1 MAGRRKRIWCAVSGH
16 GFGHFSQVAPIL
28 NQLAQTLPD
37 PEIHVTG
44 GVPQEL
50 IARMLVRPFTHDP
63 HNRDVGL
70 LQTDPLVVD
79 RQATAEAVRRLH
91 RDWPEK
97 VAAEARLM
105 AAWSPDLVLAD
116 IPYLSL
122 AAARAVGVPSVAIAS
137 LTWDEVLAAYLPDHP
152 ELGQWL
158 ALMRDAYAAATLALL
173 VTPALPVHPFPRSE
187 IIPAI
192 TTPGVPHRA
201 RMRQVHDIADDR
213 PVILVSL
220 GGIPARTLPVD
231 GLIRDT
237 RFHWLLDVPCPAG
250 YDHVHPLRI
259 LPELPFHDL
268 AASVDGIVSKPG
280 YGMAIAAT
288 ASQVPFVYV
297 RRGVFPDEPPICAW
311 IERHGRA
318 MELDGD
324 AWRRGEFGVALQR
337 LMRLPVKPVPD
348 VRGAMVAAGLCLD
361 RFLS

>member
-1 MAGRRKRIWCAVSGH
+1 MAGKRIWCAVSGH

-28 NQLAQTLPD
+28 NRLATSIPD
-37 PEIHVTG
+37 LEIHVTG
-44 GVPQEL
+44 GVPQAV

-70 LQTDPLVVD
+70 VQSDPLEVD
-79 RQATAEAVRRLH
+79 RRATAEAVSRLH
-91 RDWPEK
+91 RDWPER
-97 VAAEARLM
+97 VAAEARRM

-122 AAARAVGVPSVAIAS
+122 AAARAAGVASVAIAS

-152 ELGQWL
+152 ELEEWL
-158 ALMRDAYAAATLALL
+158 ALMRDAYAATSLALL
-173 VTPALPVHPFPRSE
+173 VTPALPTHPFPKSE
-187 IIPAI
+187 VIPAI
-192 TTPGVPHRA
+192 TTPGVPRRE
-201 RMRQVHDIADDR
+201 RMRQVHGIADDR

-220 GGIPARTLPVD
+220 GGIPARFLPVD
-231 GLIRDT
+231 ALVRDT
-237 RFHWLLDVPCPAG
+237 RFHWLVDVPCPAEH
-250 YDHVHPLRI
+250 DHMHPLRI
-259 LPELPFHDL
+259 LPDLPFHDL

-297 RRGVFPDEPPICAW
+297 RRGVFPDEPPICSW

-324 AWRRGEFGVALQR
+324 AWRRGAFGAALER
-337 LMRLPVKPVPD
+337 LMRLPPKPASD
-348 VRGAMVAAGLCLD
+348 VRGAEVAARICLD